1 MAAIRKLF
9 LALAGV
15 TALTSGTNAF
25 AQVITQPSPTEI
37 ACNAI
42 AVPTLVRVQG
52 RTEQIGDIILT
63 CTGGTPTAL
72 GQPVATA
79 NFAVQTSQPAP
90 GVTTKEL
97 SGPPTLPAV
106 NGGFPYVESLLAIN
120 DPTPAGGAQTPTHYT
135 AGAGPDNALFMPATT
150 SPVPNACPS
159 SNTGT
164 CANMGNG
171 NGGGGTGTSYATG
184 FNIFQGYL
192 TTDGVTHFDGIPID
206 APGSNQITI
215 RITNIKIDATNLI
228 GFVSTNTES
237 QSQNSAV
244 TASVSITGTTQLG
257 YMLISGLAV
266 AIPANGI
273 YSSQP
278 TVSTS
283 AVCTPNGSFGVD
295 VKEGHAA
302 AFKRQ
307 NNAVVTV
314 AAGLATAA
322 TPTAQDEWG
331 GQYFTE
337 SGYYNPALTGDNYSN
352 ATGDAVGLATQGTR
366 IYVMYQGIPANTTL
380 YLPTIAYL
388 YGGDTS
394 NVPGWL
400 FGSPSIYNGAAPSG
414 AAVLVKTNA
423 DGSGAF
429 SPIAPTVTPSL
440 PHVPGLG
447 LGGING
453 EAAISTT
460 GSTSYLAVY
469 EVVWSDPK
477 ANETLHI
484 PAGVGYT
491 SGGPTY
497 TIPPS
502 YLTATASLAPISD
515 ANGGVPD
522 IGSFADADHAY
533 PRFIQ
538 GTLTPLQEYYL
549 TGCQCDLLFPYVVD
563 QTGMNT
569 GIAIA
574 NTSVDP
580 YGTGPQS
587 GYISLYFYPDVN
599 SKIGTVGTAITEIT
613 TNKVAAGDEFLM
625 VVGGTS
631 TDPGVTAAAST
642 VTGFQGYMIA
652 ITGFQFCHGYAFI
665 TDGTQAQGYVA
676 LVLDE
681 LHLSRSGGSGGVSGV
696 APPSTVQAER
706 LEN

>member
-25 AQVITQPSPTEI
+25 AQVVTQPSPTEI
-37 ACNAI
+37 ACNTI

-63 CTGGTPTAL
+63 CTGGTPTPT
-72 GQPVATA
+72 GQAVLTA

-90 GVTTKEL
+90 GVTSKEL
-97 SGPPTLPAV
+97 SANLPAA

-135 AGAGPDNALFMPATT
+135 AGAGPDNTLFMPATT
-150 SPVPNACPS
+150 SPVPNACPA
-159 SNTGT
+159 SNTGA
-164 CANMGNG
+164 CANMGNS
-171 NGGGGTGTSYATG
+171 NGGGGVNTSYGAAG
-184 FNIFQGYL
+184 NFNIFQGYL
-192 TTDGVTHFDGIPID
+192 TSDGVTHFDGIPVD

-244 TASVSITGTTQLG
+244 TASVSITGSTQLG
-257 YMLISGLAV
+257 YVLISGLAV

-283 AVCTPNGSFGVD
+283 AICTPNGSFAVD

-307 NNAVVTV
+307 NNAVAAV

-337 SGYYNPALTGDNYSN
+337 SGYYNPALTGINYSN
-352 ATGDAVGLATQGTR
+352 STGDAVGLATQGTR

-380 YLPTIAYL
+380 YLPTVAYL

-400 FGSPSIYNGAAPSG
+400 FGSPSLYTNGAAPSG
-414 AAVLVKTNA
+414 AAVLVKTDANGA
-423 DGSGAF
+423 GAF
-429 SPIAPTVTPSL
+429 SPIAPTTTVGSL
-440 PHVPGLG
+440 PGVPAQSV
-447 LGGING
+447 GGIMG
-453 EAAISTT
+453 EAAITTT
-460 GSTSYLAVY
+460 GSPTYLAVY
-469 EVVWSDPK
+469 EVIWSDPK

-484 PAGVGYT
+484 PAAVVYV
-491 SGGPTY
+491 SGAPTY

-502 YLTATASLAPISD
+502 YLTATASLAPVSD
-515 ANGGVPD
+515 AKGGVPD
-522 IGSFADADHAY
+522 VGAFTPADNAY

-569 GIAIA
+569 GVAIA
-574 NTSVDP
+574 NTTVDP

-599 SKIGTVGTAITEIT
+599 SKIGTVGTAITEVT

-681 LHLSRSGGSGGVSGV
+681 LHLSRDGGSGGLWP
-696 APPSTVQAER
+696 APSTVTAER
-706 LEN
+706 LNN